1 MTLRCDV
8 SSFEWCYVVMVSG
21 HGHYIAGNIHE
32 PHGIRQV
39 TGLRGF
45 WVVASLCC

>member
-1 MTLRCDV
+1 
-8 SSFEWCYVVMVSG
+8 MVSE

-39 TGLRGF
+39 TGLSGF
-45 WVVASLCC
+45 WVVVSLFCYVECVVIACRYA